1 MTHEPDWLVR
11 VLEELAERETFP
23 AAPPFTARLL
33 DTLVSPR
40 ERHWG
45 RRAAVAG
52 AATVSLS
59 AVALLVLRLVSGRWI
74 ARRPA

>member
-1 MTHEPDWLVR
+1 MTHEPDWLTK
-11 VLEELAERETFP
+11 VLEELAEREVFP
-23 AAPPFTARLL
+23 ASPPFAARFL

-40 ERHWG
+40 ESRWR

-59 AVALLVLRLVSGRWI
+59 AVTLVILRLVSGRWM
-74 ARRPA
+74 ARGHA